1 MLRTLAMSLAMV
13 WALTHAALAAQ
24 QSGYQPGV
32 FVGTAHGP
40 IELTAYAEVA
50 RNGELRMAKG
60 SLGNIP
66 ELSDVQT
73 ILCNLPNWQPGA
85 IFVST
90 QAIFSDERAERRDVR
105 FALRR
110 LNISALELRVEDIER
125 KDRLAELV
133 RSVGA
138 SDESPAY
145 VFVVMATNGLNR
157 LYPFRVRHD

>member
-1 MLRTLAMSLAMV
+1 
-13 WALTHAALAAQ
+13 
-24 QSGYQPGV
+24 V
-32 FVGTAHGP
+32 FVGTSHGP

-50 RNGELRMAKG
+50 TNGQLRMAKG

-66 ELSDVQT
+66 ALSDVQL
-73 ILCNLPNWQPGA
+73 ILCNMPNWQPGA

-90 QAIFSDERAERRDVR
+90 QEIFRDERAERREVR

-138 SDESPAY
+138 SEESPAY
-145 VFVVMATNGLNR
+145 VFVVMTTSGLNR
-157 LYPFRVRHD
+157 LYPFRVRQE